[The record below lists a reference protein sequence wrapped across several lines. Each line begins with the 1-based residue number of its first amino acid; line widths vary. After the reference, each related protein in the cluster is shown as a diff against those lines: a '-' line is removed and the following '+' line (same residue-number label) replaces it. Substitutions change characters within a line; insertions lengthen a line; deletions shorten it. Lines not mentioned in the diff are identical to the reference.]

1 VDIETGE
8 VLFEWHSLEHV
19 GFEESTAGP
28 NPDQRDAYDYFQ
40 INSVAEDNVGNLLVG
55 ARKTS
60 AIYKVDRESGEVIWR
75 LGGNRS
81 NFVMGEGARFAF
93 QHDARRH
100 MLWCWIY
107 IRDRE
112 CSAVPVELDR
122 TTHVSCMALLSPVS
136 GVATPRPRPSRRR

>member
-1 VDIETGE
+1 MDIETGE

-75 LGGNRS
+75 LGENRS

-100 MLWCWIY
+100 
-107 IRDRE
+107 RDGTITIFDNRARTWTNPRAE
-112 CSAVPVELDR
+112 SASSSTR
-122 TTHVSCMALLSPVS
+122 
-136 GVATPRPRPSRRR
+136 RP